1 MEGDLVSTIIATTRE
16 RQDAA
21 VRLEFSVEVP
31 TSANQGEVLGILTE
45 ACDRRQGVTILMPDG
60 RYKVDVELLRVQEVH
75 P

>member
-1 MEGDLVSTIIATTRE
+1 MSTVIATRE
-16 RQDAA
+16 RQDA
-21 VRLEFSVEVP
+21 VVKLEFSVEVP

-45 ACDRRQGVTILMPDG
+45 AAERRQGVTILMPDG